1 MIKNELPQAKK
12 DVDQRL
18 NDLDDTLNEFDSLF
32 DHKFHEITQNVDQLK
47 KTLKNSQ
54 VFYDPFDYL

>member
-32 DHKFHEITQNVDQLK
+32 DHNFTKLLRMST
-47 KTLKNSQ
+47 S
-54 VFYDPFDYL
+54 